1 MERIT
6 HISVGPGDDSDPEDP
21 PKAVYVDPPEA
32 DVLEDE
38 SFVSGRHCI
47 ERVPGTGGKPRAT
60 LWSWT
65 EGTADPT
72 PAPPPP
78 RPPAR

>member
-1 MERIT
+1 MANIT

-32 DVLEDE
+32 DGLEE
-38 SFVSGRHCI
+38 KPFVSGRHRI
-47 ERVPGTGGKPRAT
+47 ERLPEGDDDKPRST

-65 EGTADPT
+65 EGSG
-72 PAPPPP
+72 
-78 RPPAR
+78 

>member
-38 SFVSGRHCI
+38 PFVSGRHCI
-47 ERVPGTGGKPRAT
+47 ERVQIRRGG
-60 LWSWT
+60 LV
-65 EGTADPT
+65 GG
-72 PAPPPP
+72 
-78 RPPAR
+78 ARLG